1 MHFLDNVIDANRF
14 PLDIIREKTLET
26 RKIGLGVMGFA
37 DMLLKLNIPYNS
49 EEAVEVAEKVAAF
62 IQQESR
68 QASATLADQR
78 GNFPAYPGSK
88 YDGNGL
94 GRMRNATTTTIA
106 PTGTISIISGCS
118 SGVEPLFAVSF
129 VRRVLEGTELIEVHP
144 YFEELA
150 KSRGFYSPELMKSI
164 AATGSIRDFK
174 EIPQDVR
181 RLFVTAH
188 EVSPQ
193 WHIRL
198 QAAWQKYTDN
208 AVSKTVNFPKQA
220 TADDVRQAYLMAFDL
235 GLKGVTIYRDGSR
248 EEQVLSFGAKP
259 AKLQYITPRPR
270 PERTTGVTEAHQHR
284 LRQALRHR
292 QPG

>member
-1 MHFLDNVIDANRF
+1 
-14 PLDIIREKTLET
+14 
-26 RKIGLGVMGFA
+26 MGFA
-37 DMLLKLNIPYNS
+37 DLLLKLGIPYNS
-49 EEAVEVAEKVAAF
+49 DEAVAVAEQVMAF

-68 QASATLADQR
+68 LASAALAEPR
-78 GNFPAYPGSK
+78 GNFPTYPGSK

-118 SGVEPLFAVSF
+118 CGIEPLFAVSY
-129 VRRVLEGTELIEVHP
+129 VRRVMEGTELIEVHP

-150 KSRGFYSPELMKSI
+150 KSRGFYSPELMKRI
-164 AATGSIRDFK
+164 AQTGSIREFK

-188 EVSPQ
+188 EISPQ
-193 WHIRL
+193 WHIHL
-198 QAAWQKYTDN
+198 QAAFQKYTDN

-220 TADDVRQAYLMAFDL
+220 TADDVRQVYLMAFDL

-248 EEQVLSFGAKP
+248 DEQVLSFGGAKP
-259 AKLQYITPRPR
+259 SQAMSLHHPPAPAR
-270 PERTTGVTEAHQHR
+270 AHHR
-284 LRQALRHR
+284 RHR
-292 QPG
+292 DSSTPAAASSTSP